1 MSQRRILYEL
11 DIRQVKPSALSWI
24 RCNLGFLRFVIMV
37 FFSLGFDTAETNAQ
51 VIFQN
56 TSFEGTPADG
66 QAPPNWFICSGTPDI
81 QPGFWGTTQTPSD
94 GTTYLGFHHEE
105 SVSAYFP
112 NGIGLCSGLQFTMDV
127 SIVPLNLPGNITWES
142 NNQGVNPGYIC
153 IYGGFSS
160 CDFQELL
167 WQSDLLTN
175 VSNWQSIDIQ
185 LTATQNFTYLN
196 FAPCVNTPG
205 SWTYFG
211 IDNIQG
217 VVNDLVP
224 VDVGLPQTVCIGL
237 PIQLSASFTG
247 ATSYSWTGPNGFM
260 SNEQNPTIPAASAT
274 NSGTYTVTA
283 NVGTC
288 QSAPTT
294 AVVTV
299 NGSVP
304 VDADLPQTVC
314 IGQPINLSASF
325 TGATSYSWTGPN
337 GFTSNEQNPT
347 IPTASA
353 ADSGPYTLTVT
364 DAGGCTASWDTV
376 VTVLPNSGS
385 QQSVSICEGESYTL
399 PDGTVAA
406 QAGTYLSVLTST
418 LGCDSTVVLD
428 LIVNQ
433 STSSF
438 TNASACVNYFWNG
451 QTYTQSGAYTY
462 QTLNASGCDSI
473 ANLNLEIYS
482 DESPAFNINACGSY
496 TWPVN
501 GQTYTQSGAYTYQT
515 LNATGCES
523 IANLNL
529 VINGGAET
537 SFTVNAC
544 GSYTWSVNG
553 QTYTQSGSYTEV
565 LSTLAGCDSVVTLN
579 ITIEPEYN
587 ILLNQSIC
595 EGQEYYFE
603 GLSYT
608 QSGTYVSE
616 LTTLAGC
623 DSTVTLN
630 LTVNPL
636 PQLDIDSIYTMCTGQ
651 AVVLSGPELNQGSML
666 WNTGETGRSITV
678 SQSGDY
684 VLSVATPQGCQASG
698 VYTVLE
704 YPLPNPVLNRDFVFC
719 LGEELLLD
727 AGNPGSTYLWN
738 DGSTDRI
745 LRLVRPGFYTVL
757 ITNDAG
763 CQLSAFAQVLDYCNP
778 VIYVPSSFTPDNDG
792 VNDYFL
798 AVGEYI
804 DEFEMTIYNRWGEL
818 IFQSFDINSG
828 WDGSFLEGDF
838 FIPDMIATWLIRYK
852 PQPAPGTCDAH
863 WYELKGHVV
872 ILR

>member
-1 MSQRRILYEL
+1 
-11 DIRQVKPSALSWI
+11 
-24 RCNLGFLRFVIMV
+24 MV

-56 TSFEGTPADG
+56 PSFEGTPADG

-81 QPGFWGTTQTPSD
+81 QPGFWGTTQIPSD

-127 SIVPLNLPGNITWES
+127 SIVPLNLPGNSTWES

-196 FAPCVNTPG
+196 FAPCVNTSG

-217 VVNDLVP
+217 VVTDPVP
-224 VDVGLPQTVCIGL
+224 VDVSPPQTVCIGQ
-237 PIQLSASFTG
+237 PIQLSASLTG

-260 SNEQNPTIPAASAT
+260 SNEQNPTIPAASAA

-304 VDADLPQTVC
+304 VDAGPPQTVC

-325 TGATSYSWTGPN
+325 IGATSYSWTGPN

-347 IPTASA
+347 IPAASA

-385 QQSVSICEGESYTL
+385 QQSVSICEGETYALT
-399 PDGTVAA
+399 DGTVAA

-451 QTYTQSGAYTY
+451 QTYSQSGAYTY
-462 QTLNASGCDSI
+462 QTLNASGCD
-473 ANLNLEIYS
+473 
-482 DESPAFNINACGSY
+482 
-496 TWPVN
+496 
-501 GQTYTQSGAYTYQT
+501 
-515 LNATGCES
+515 S

-565 LSTLAGCDSVVTLN
+565 LSTVAGCDSVVTLN

-587 ILLNQSIC
+587 IILNQSIC

-636 PQLDIDSIYTMCTGQ
+636 PQLDIDSIYTICTGQ

-684 VLSVATPQGCQASG
+684 VLSVVNPQGCQASG

-704 YPLPNPVLNRDFVFC
+704 YPVPNPVLNRDFVFC
-719 LGEELLLD
+719 PGEELFLD

-745 LRLVRPGFYTVL
+745 VPLVRPGFYTVL

-763 CQLSAFAQVLDYCNP
+763 CQLSAFAQVIDYCDP

-818 IFQSFDINSG
+818 IFQGFDINRG
-828 WDGSFLEGDF
+828 WDGSFLGGDF
-838 FIPDMIATWLIRYK
+838 FIPDLIATWLIRYK
-852 PQPAPGTCDAH
+852 PQPAPGTSEAH
-863 WYELKGHVV
+863 WRELKGHVV

>member
-1 MSQRRILYEL
+1 MFQRRILYEL
-11 DIRQVKPSALSWI
+11 DVKQVKPSALSWI
-24 RCNLGFLRFVIMV
+24 RCKLGFLRFVITV

-56 TSFEGTPADG
+56 SSFEGTPADS

-105 SVSAYFP
+105 SVSAYFAD
-112 NGIGLCSGLQFTMDV
+112 GIGQCSGLEFTMDV
-127 SIVPLNLPGNITWES
+127 SIVPLNLPGHSLWES

-175 VSNWQSIDIQ
+175 ESNWQTINIQ

-196 FAPCVNTPG
+196 FAPCVNNIG

-217 VVNDLVP
+217 VVNAPVP
-224 VDVGLPQTVCIGL
+224 VDVGPPQTVCIGDSIIL
-237 PIQLSASFTG
+237 TASFTG
-247 ATSYSWTGPNGFM
+247 ATSYSWTGPNGFT
-260 SNEQNPTIPAASAT
+260 SNQQNPTIPEATAAA
-274 NSGTYTVTA
+274 SGTYTVTA

-299 NGSVP
+299 NALVP
-304 VDADLPQTVC
+304 VDAGPPQTVC

-347 IPTASA
+347 IPAASA
-353 ADSGPYTLTVT
+353 AASGPYTLTVT
-364 DAGGCTASWDTV
+364 DAGGCTASWDKV

-385 QQSVSICEGESYTL
+385 QQSMSICEGETYAL
-399 PDGTVAA
+399 PDGTVAT

-438 TNASACVNYFWNG
+438 TNAFACVNYFWNG

-482 DESPAFNINACGSY
+482 DASPAITISACGSY

-501 GQTYTQSGAYTYQT
+501 GQTYTQSGAYTYLT
-515 LNATGCES
+515 INANGCDS

-565 LSTLAGCDSVVTLN
+565 LSTVAGCDSVVTLN
-579 ITIEPEYN
+579 ITIELEYN

-595 EGQEYYFE
+595 EGQEYYIE

-636 PQLDIDSIYTMCTGQ
+636 PQLDIDSIYTICTGQ

-684 VLSVATPQGCQASG
+684 VLSVVTPQGCQASG

-704 YPLPNPVLNRDFVFC
+704 YPLPNPVLNGDFVFC
-719 LGEELLLD
+719 PGEELLLD

-745 LRLVRPGFYTVL
+745 VQIVRPGFYTVL

-763 CQLSAFAQVLDYCNP
+763 CQLSAFAQVIDYCDP

-804 DEFEMTIYNRWGEL
+804 DEFEVTIYNRWGEP
-818 IFQSFDINSG
+818 IFHSLDINRG
-828 WDGSFLEGDF
+828 WDGSFLGGDF

-852 PQPAPGTCDAH
+852 PRPAPGTSEAL
-863 WYELKGHVV
+863 WRELKGHVV